1 MMLRSVQARSPFV
14 LFCSKVNTDS
24 SIHHIT
30 SVCRHHL
37 SKNTFSKL
45 HPTRRDIS
53 SLTRRPSQ
61 LFQRVQSS
69 KISNVRTL
77 SSKKDGDKEEV
88 SAATSGNEKPFVVTT
103 KKSKKDIAEPVVK
116 ASVSASGEPDPP
128 SESKEG
134 KSPAAERLANLTKAI
149 ASYKERRRK
158 VDYTKK
164 YTDNNTITAVRAMS
178 DYLLKS
184 SDLEQLRKTVRRS
197 PYDQESSERNM
208 MVYLRSD
215 VEQKAIE
222 IWGSMDAL
230 EMEKKKRRE
239 RDAVYKEHLF
249 LLKRAMREYD
259 SFFGPKEPTP
269 SIFEGAGQVV
279 LSAIAINTG
288 NFVFKLMAWLY
299 SGSSSMFSEAIHSL
313 ADVCNQ
319 CILALG
325 IYQSFKKPSRNHPY
339 GFSNMRHI
347 SSLISGVGIFC
358 VGAGLSFYHGITG
371 LLHPEPVQSL
381 FWSYC
386 ILGGALL
393 TEGATLSIA
402 INAIR
407 KGSTARKMK
416 FWDYVWRARDP
427 SVNVVFMEDT
437 AAVIGVI
444 IAGSCMGLTSITGNP
459 MYDSIGAL
467 GVGTLLGAVSGF
479 LIYTNTMALTGRS
492 IPDDQLLKLSEVMEN
507 DVMIRGVYDV
517 KATDMGVNTIRFKA
531 ELDIDGAELTRSYLD
546 TQDLE
551 VILKEIQSFKNLEEV
566 EYFMLKHG
574 ERIIDQLGAE
584 VDRIEKLIKA
594 TDPEVRH
601 VDLEIL

>member
-30 SVCRHHL
+30 SVCRHYL
-37 SKNTFSKL
+37 SKNTSSKL
-45 HPTRRDIS
+45 HPTRRDIC

-88 SAATSGNEKPFVVTT
+88 SAAPNGNEKPFVVTT
-103 KKSKKDIAEPVVK
+103 KKSKKDVAEPVVK
-116 ASVSASGEPDPP
+116 ATASASGEPDPP

-427 SVNVVFMEDT
+427 SVVVKPGMASEDT
-437 AAVIGVI
+437 AA
-444 IAGSCMGLTSITGNP
+444 SSF
-459 MYDSIGAL
+459 
-467 GVGTLLGAVSGF
+467 LLFQTGAVSGF

>member
-1 MMLRSVQARSPFV
+1 MMLRRIPTRSPFV
-14 LFCSKVNTDS
+14 LLCSKTYMES
-24 SIHHIT
+24 SIHHFIP
-30 SVCRHHL
+30 VCRHHIMTNIS
-37 SKNTFSKL
+37 SKV
-45 HPTRRDIS
+45 HPTRREMR
-53 SLTRRPSQ
+53 SLTRKTSQ
-61 LFQRVQSS
+61 LLRHVQSN
-69 KISNVRTL
+69 KISHARTL
-77 SSKKDGDKEEV
+77 SSKKDGEKGEA
-88 SAATSGNEKPFVVTT
+88 STSPDGDEKPFVVTT
-103 KKSKKDIAEPVVK
+103 VKGKKDAEPMVK
-116 ASVSASGEPDPP
+116 ASEGADPP
-128 SESKEG
+128 SDPKEA
-134 KSPAAERLANLTKAI
+134 KSSAAERLANLSKALS
-149 ASYKERRRK
+149 SYKERRRK
-158 VDYTKK
+158 VDYSKK

-222 IWGSMDAL
+222 VWGSMEAL
-230 EMEKKKRRE
+230 EMEKKKRRDRE
-239 RDAVYKEHLF
+239 AVYKEHLF

-259 SFFGPKEPTP
+259 SFFSPKEPTP
-269 SIFEGAGQVV
+269 SIFEGPGQVV

-319 CILALG
+319 CILAFG
-325 IYQSFKKPSRNHPY
+325 IHQSIKKPSRDHPY

-371 LLHPEPVQSL
+371 LLHPEPIESL
-381 FWSYC
+381 IWSYC

-393 TEGATLSIA
+393 TEGATLAIA

-407 KGSTARKMK
+407 KGSTARRMK

-437 AAVIGVI
+437 AAVIGVL
-444 IAGSCMGLTSITGNP
+444 IAGSCMGLTSLTGNP
-459 MYDSIGAL
+459 MYDSLGAI

-492 IPDDQLLKLSEVMEN
+492 IPDDQLLRLSEVMEN

-517 KATDMGVNTIRFKA
+517 KATEWV
-531 ELDIDGAELTRSYLD
+531 
-546 TQDLE
+546 
-551 VILKEIQSFKNLEEV
+551 
-566 EYFMLKHG
+566 
-574 ERIIDQLGAE
+574 
-584 VDRIEKLIKA
+584 
-594 TDPEVRH
+594 
-601 VDLEIL
+601 